1 MDSVVSI
8 EKKCEK
14 SLATKIFG
22 ARLPFLTWLFHPVFV
37 NP

>member
-14 SLATKIFG
+14 SLATKIFDE
-22 ARLPFLTWLFHPVFV
+22 RLPFPTWQLQSVFLTV
-37 NP
+37 